1 MKVFLIIPIYNTENY
16 ITECIESVLKQSY
29 TDFELLLINDGS
41 TDKSAPNVPLEIK
54 LRMFIY
60 YFIEVK

>member
-41 TDKSAPNVPLEIK
+41 TDKSAPNVPLGIK
-54 LRMFIY
+54 LIMFIY